1 MKLTIQQMALM
12 SRLLDEALPLD
23 EADRRRWLADLSPDY
38 QDLAHTLRA
47 ALLPDATRSAEL
59 QSFLETPPSLEDVD
73 ANSGLLPGANVG
85 PYVLLRSLGA
95 GGMAEVW
102 LARRADGAFKR
113 EVALK
118 LPLIRQL
125 RRDLAQRFAVERDIL
140 ASLEH
145 PNIARLY
152 DAGIDT
158 SGYPYLAME
167 YVQGQPLTDWCDA
180 QSSGLSDRL
189 KLFRQV
195 LEAVRFAHEKQVIHR
210 DLKPSNI
217 LVTQSAQVR
226 LLDFGVAK
234 LLEGD
239 DADKTSLTSIYGR
252 ALTPDYASP
261 ELLRGDLVDV
271 RSDVYSLGVLLYELL
286 TGIRPYR
293 LKSAASM
300 GLLDQA
306 IGTLEIKKPSM
317 LAGPP
322 ASPDRT
328 LATDVSARQLRGDLD
343 AIALKALDRE
353 PSKRYQS
360 AAAFA
365 EDIESYLA
373 RKPIRARPARV
384 TDRMYKFALR
394 NRSAVV
400 VAAMA
405 LAAIIVTVGYTLHRE
420 NATQARIGESAA
432 ALPVSIHAGAMR
444 ATNDASATA
453 GPTVP
458 ERSVAVLPFVDMSE
472 KKDQAYFADGLAEEL
487 LDLLARVP
495 NLKVPAR
502 SSSFF
507 FKGSSMRIR
516 NVGHDLGVAYVL
528 EGGVRKAGDTIRV
541 SVQLVRADTGYQ
553 VWSDTYER
561 NVRDIFK
568 VQDEI
573 SAAVIDALKLR
584 LSSPGPQ
591 IAERRTANP
600 EAYDQYLRGKHL
612 FQLGDYDGL
621 LAARD
626 AYRRAIELDPNF
638 APAFAGLANVE
649 YLTVKDFSDTDQP
662 DVIRR
667 AMDYADHAVALAPA
681 LAEAYSERALLRLN
695 QYDWAGAQAD
705 LQKALALDPN
715 DVKANRRMVLVQLSL
730 GNVVAALPAQLH
742 VVDLDPLDMS
752 SLEILGMSYYFADQ
766 GAEARR
772 TFAKVRVFSPNFDGL
787 SGNAGFSYLADGQ
800 ASAARR
806 ECEPHLDDTARACL
820 AAAEHALGH
829 DERSQTILA
838 DLIANHPRRACY
850 FIAKAY
856 GFSGNS
862 AFAFEWLDRAF
873 SSQAKLLTDVKSEPA
888 FRAWH
893 GDPRYLALLRKMK
906 LPE

>member
-1 MKLTIQQMALM
+1 MRLTIQQMALM

-23 EADRRRWLADLSPDY
+23 EAARRRWLADLSPEH
-38 QDLAHTLRA
+38 QDLAQALRA
-47 ALLPDATRSAEL
+47 ALLPDATRSAEVR
-59 QSFLETPPSLEDVD
+59 SFLQMPQELREV
-73 ANSGLLPGANVG
+73 AAAVGLQPGANVG

-113 EVALK
+113 DVALK
-118 LPLIRQL
+118 LPLLRQS
-125 RRDLAQRFAVERDIL
+125 RQDLAQRFVVERDIL

-152 DAGIDT
+152 DAGID
-158 SGYPYLAME
+158 SGGCPYLAME

-180 QSSGLSDRL
+180 QSVRLSDRL
-189 KLFRQV
+189 KLFLQV

-234 LLEGD
+234 LLEAD
-239 DADKTSLTSIYGR
+239 DADRTSLTSIYGR

-261 ELLRGDLVDV
+261 ELLRGDPVDV
-271 RSDVYSLGVLLYELL
+271 RSDIYSLGVLLYELL

-293 LKSAASM
+293 LQSAASM
-300 GLLDQA
+300 GLLEQA

-317 LAGPP
+317 FQSLP
-322 ASPDRT
+322 ASADR
-328 LATDVSARQLRGDLD
+328 APVTDAWTRQLRGDLD
-343 AIALKALDRE
+343 AIALKALDKE

-360 AAAFA
+360 AVAFA
-365 EDIESYLA
+365 QDIECYLA
-373 RKPIRARPARV
+373 GKPIQALPARF
-384 TDRMYKFALR
+384 TDRSYKFALR
-394 NRSAVV
+394 NRSAVAI
-400 VAAMA
+400 AALA
-405 LAAIIVTVGYTLHRE
+405 LAAIIATGGYAIHETGTR
-420 NATQARIGESAA
+420 ATITGAA
-432 ALPVSIHAGAMR
+432 ALPGSIRTGAPP
-444 ATNDASATA
+444 ATIDASIGAVTA
-453 GPTVP
+453 P
-458 ERSVAVLPFVDMSE
+458 ERSVAVLPFVDLSE

-495 NLKVPAR
+495 DLKVPAH

-507 FKGSSMRIR
+507 FKGSSVPVR
-516 NVGHDLGVAYVL
+516 NVGHDLGVAFVL
-528 EGGVRKAGDTIRV
+528 EGGVRKAGETIRV
-541 SVQLVRADTGYQ
+541 SVQLVRADSGYQ

-573 SAAVIDALKLR
+573 SAAVVEALKLR
-584 LSSPGPQ
+584 LVSPGPQ
-591 IAERRTANP
+591 LAERRTANP

-621 LAARD
+621 LAARA

-662 DVIRR
+662 VVIRQ
-667 AMDYADHAVALAPA
+667 AMEHADHAVALAPA

-705 LQKALALDPN
+705 IQKALALDPT
-715 DVKANRRMVLVQLSL
+715 DVKANRRMVLLQLSL
-730 GNVVAALPAQLH
+730 GNVDAALLAQRH
-742 VVDLDPLDMS
+742 VVDLDPLDMN
-752 SLEILGMSYYFADQ
+752 SLEILGMSYYFAGQ

-772 TFAKVRVFSPNFDGL
+772 TFEKVRVFSPKFEGL

-800 ASAARR
+800 PAAARR
-806 ECEPHLDDTARACL
+806 ECEPHPDDTARACL
-820 AAAEHALGH
+820 AAAEHALGQ
-829 DERSQTILA
+829 DERSRAILS
-838 DLIANHPRRACY
+838 DLIEKHPRRGCY

-862 AFAFEWLDRAF
+862 ALAFEWLNRAF
-873 SSQAKLLTDVKSEPA
+873 SAQAKLLTDVKSEPA
-888 FRAWH
+888 FRALH